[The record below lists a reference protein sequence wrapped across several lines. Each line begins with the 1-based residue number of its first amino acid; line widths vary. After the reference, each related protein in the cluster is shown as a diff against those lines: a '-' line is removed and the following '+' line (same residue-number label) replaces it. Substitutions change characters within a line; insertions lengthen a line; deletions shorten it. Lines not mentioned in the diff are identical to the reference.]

1 MEMKKAGFAPAFLFA
16 LVATDGA
23 ISRHFTSAATHLLD
37 AFSSREPVPT
47 SLENAMPATIS

>member
-1 MEMKKAGFAPAFLFA
+1 MKKAGFAPAFLFA
-16 LVATDGA
+16 LAA
-23 ISRHFTSAATHLLD
+23 IVSAICRHFTGAATHLLD